1 MAILL
6 WDWGDEAN
14 MGEET
19 REGIRGDV
27 QPIIDKYPAEKR
39 YILPIMQDVQKRF
52 NYLPK
57 EALEIAAAYVGAPVS
72 LVYSMATF
80 YKAFSL
86 VPRGRVHFRMCDGTA
101 CHIKSSQVILDEIH
115 KCIGIRPGETTPDGQ
130 FSLETVN
137 CLGACALAPVL
148 VANQKVHPKVTPAAM
163 REIIKQYGG
172 LADGPT
178 SDA

>member
-1 MAILL
+1 MAIFLR
-6 WDWGDEAN
+6 DWGDKAY
-14 MGEET
+14 MGDQR
-19 REGIRGDV
+19 REGMRREV

-39 YILPIMQDVQKRF
+39 HILPIMQDVQKKF

-57 EALEIAAAYVGAPVS
+57 EALEMIAAYVGTPVS
-72 LVYSMATF
+72 RVYSMATF

-101 CHIKSSQVILDEIH
+101 CHIRGSQVVLDEIH
-115 KCIGIRPGETTPDGQ
+115 KSIGISPGETTPDGQ

-172 LADGPT
+172 LGDEPT
-178 SDA
+178 TEA